1 MNIDDLLMREKARR
15 DAYKNLAACFH
26 VPNRELATILKG
38 LERRLGVLGSG
49 ALSYAVL
56 MRNEFESL
64 NDLGELKIDFA
75 RLFVGPYSLLA
86 PPYGSIYLERE
97 RKIMGNSTLY
107 LLETY
112 RESGVDLSANFRD
125 APDHIAAE
133 LEFMYFLILK
143 EIEAIGN
150 SDIEKTLSFLEKQRD
165 FLKKH
170 LGAWVFDFADNIEEN
185 AETDFYKNLARVTKT
200 FNQQNFD
207 DLSDLS
213 EIDAHGDSS
222 VSVANK

>member
-26 VPNRELATILKG
+26 VPNRELTTMLKG

-49 ALSYAVL
+49 ALSYAAL

-64 NDLGELKIDFA
+64 KDLEELKIDFA

-86 PPYGSIYLERE
+86 PPYGSIYLEGE
-97 RKIMGNSTLY
+97 RKIMGHSTLD

-112 RESGVDLSANFRD
+112 RNAGVDLSDNFRD

-133 LEFMYFLILK
+133 LEFMYFLVFK
-143 EIEAIGN
+143 EIEALEN
-150 SDIEKTLSFLEKQRD
+150 SDIDTTLGFLEKQRA
-165 FLKKH
+165 FLKQH
-170 LGAWVFDFADNIEEN
+170 LGAWVFEFADTIEEK
-185 AETDFYKNLARVTKT
+185 AETDFYKNLARVTKA
-200 FNQQNFD
+200 FIEQNFD
-207 DLSDLS
+207 ELLDLFAT
-213 EIDAHGDSS
+213 EAHGDRPM
-222 VSVANK
+222 SVAN